1 MNNEHIEDGVNIFG
15 NAIRRHMCNSFEA
28 TILMRKAGPRLCLR
42 PSDRDKINSENQIY
56 RVTNF
61 LWGNS
66 NSYLRW
72 N

>member
-1 MNNEHIEDGVNIFG
+1 MNNEHIADGVNIFG
-15 NAIRRHMCNSFEA
+15 NAVRHHMCNSFEA
-28 TILMRKAGPRLCLR
+28 TILMGKVGPRICLR

-66 NSYLRW
+66 NSYLR
-72 N
+72 